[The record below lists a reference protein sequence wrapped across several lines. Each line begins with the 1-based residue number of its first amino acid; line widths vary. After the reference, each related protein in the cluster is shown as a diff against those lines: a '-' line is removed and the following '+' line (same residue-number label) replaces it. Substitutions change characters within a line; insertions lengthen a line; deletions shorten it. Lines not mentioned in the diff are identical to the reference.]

1 MASTAA
7 APGGRWHQ
15 RQDRW
20 LGGEKG
26 DNGFYGGEAS
36 LSIPLAQQWGLQIDG
51 GAGSDLGIGNYNVDA
66 QLFWRDPSIG
76 LLGAF
81 ASYSHD
87 NGVDDPIFGHISEN
101 TQRYAVEGE

>member
-1 MASTAA
+1 MASTARSLA
-7 APGGRWHQ
+7 
-15 RQDRW
+15 
-20 LGGEKG
+20 GGEKKATTG
-26 DNGFYGGEAS
+26 STAGKHHFRS
-36 LSIPLAQQWGLQIDG
+36 LAQQWGLQIDV
-51 GAGSDLGIGNYNVDA
+51 GAGSDLGIGSYNVDA

-101 TQRYAVEGE
+101 TQRSQWKASYT